1 LKKVLPFEE
10 FCLYLHITL
19 KHPLMTNSIILANK
33 KDIHVSNFMSGYT
46 AGKFRFI
53 TKCRAGF
60 LTISDSRDFDNEHY
74 MKHPETLIS
83 GFKKG
88 ALQTVQFNPEGTD
101 IWLTVFAK
109 KGKQIPVIDEAI
121 LMDLTVGTINSYWLN
136 TALYDQ
142 RQYSLVGAKTWAS
155 KAFVKNEELVAA

>member
-1 LKKVLPFEE
+1 MKKA
-10 FCLYLHITL
+10 T
-19 KHPLMTNSIILANK
+19 ILLDSKNINTC
-33 KDIHVSNFMSGYT
+33 DFLSGYS

-60 LTISDSRDFDNEHY
+60 LTISDSRDFDNAHY
-74 MKHPETLIS
+74 MARPESLIS

-109 KGKQIPVIDEAI
+109 NGKKIPVIDQAI
-121 LMDLTVGTINSYWLN
+121 LADLSVGTVNSYWLN
-136 TALYDQ
+136 TALYNQ
-142 RQYSLVGAKTWAS
+142 HQYTAVGAKTWAS
-155 KAFVKNEELVAA
+155 KAFVMNETEAVAA

>member
-1 LKKVLPFEE
+1 MK
-10 FCLYLHITL
+10 
-19 KHPLMTNSIILANK
+19 NSTIILDSQN
-33 KDIHVSNFMSGYT
+33 IHTCDFLSGYS

-60 LTISDSRDFDNEHY
+60 LTISDSRDFDNAHF
-74 MKHPETLIS
+74 MARPETLIS

-109 KGKQIPVIDEAI
+109 NGKKIPVIDQAI
-121 LMDLTVGTINSYWLN
+121 LADLTVGTINSYWLN
-136 TALYDQ
+136 TTLYNQ
-142 RQYSLVGAKTWAS
+142 HQYTAVGAKTWAS
-155 KAFVKNEELVAA
+155 KAFVRNEVEVAA